1 MTGGHCGRGPSSL
14 AQEEPYTLGEKDMYM
29 AIRATRRRVSKTESG
44 QTGRRMTPWHIL
56 GTRQPWCCVSNHGI
70 QPWLNSILITIKAGT
85 CHLQCLHY
93 AASMRQ
99 WNLAVA
105 SVKYD

>member
-1 MTGGHCGRGPSSL
+1 MTGGHCGGGPSSL
-14 AQEEPYTLGEKDMYM
+14 AQEEPYTLGEKDISTHMGNE
-29 AIRATRRRVSKTESG
+29 KTGE
-44 QTGRRMTPWHIL
+44 QNREWTDRETNDTLAH
-56 GTRQPWCCVSNHGI
+56 TRQPWCCVSNHGV

-93 AASMRQ
+93 AASMRP

-105 SVKYD
+105 SVY